1 MPRNDVAT
9 LQQSAKT
16 DKTPMDDVRD
26 LSDRSSSVDCLYC
39 SAMHTHAVRLI
50 DRLNPRTCFL
60 GEGPAIHSQA
70 RRRWPL
76 RRPQIQSRVRSLTL
90 SRHPRFFAYNLEA
103 KDRGLRR

>member
-1 MPRNDVAT
+1 
-9 LQQSAKT
+9 
-16 DKTPMDDVRD
+16 
-26 LSDRSSSVDCLYC
+26 
-39 SAMHTHAVRLI
+39 MHTHAVRLI

-90 SRHPRFFAYNLEA
+90 SRHLRFFAYNLEA
-103 KDRGLRR
+103 KTAICGVPTKMDFKIGTLASRREASSDGSLNA